1 MEREELTYTIIGCA
15 RRMHRVPGIGLQEM
29 ICRRYLAIELADT
42 GLDFVREKEQTL
54 WYKGSLVGTLR
65 ADFGMEERLIVERKA
80 VINLEEV
87 HLAQAKNQVIACDFA
102 RGMLINFGAINLQY
116 KLIFNLRNNTPL
128 LPNPH

>member
-1 MEREELTYTIIGCA
+1 M
-15 RRMHRVPGIGLQEM
+15 PGIGLQEM
-29 ICRRYLAIELADT
+29 ICRRCLAIELADT

-87 HLAQAKNQVIACDFA
+87 HLAQAKNQVIADNIDTSTPIRRLTTQHA
-102 RGMLINFGAINLQY
+102 SAIGM
-116 KLIFNLRNNTPL
+116 R
-128 LPNPH
+128 